1 MCLEDFENVSWLKFI
16 LNPPPSIITQ
26 IMHKK
31 NWLSWLGRGHGWCG
45 LRRQIQANLPYW
57 QLAHPQVSFVQCF
70 SSSILKIWFFK
81 DYASW
86 CLERQIHELQ
96 RQGYLIVFMLM
107 FGISTKKK
115 SHNCLNDTDGGKQ
128 PHSGAE
134 RSPGQKK
141 HIIDGSYII
150 WIVCAVRFRNSWR
163 KNMALGSFG
172 ILEKYGIFGVF
183 WPFLVSFSLSRAV
196 SACFWH
202 CIWHLPTPDIC
213 LTHSDTILTLPD
225 TLRHHPDTHQTPPY
239 LVCMRP
245 LGERV
250 ISEYHDIYSTGLN
263 LYSIYPPKTSTWHT
277 QTPSRHCQ
285 TPSDTIQTPLRNPHI
300 WPAWHHWEKE

>member
-1 MCLEDFENVSWLKFI
+1 MLIAPTMHSRKYSQVPWWKLFCQATKHFFMGLWYNCPSQLVS
-16 LNPPPSIITQ
+16 
-26 IMHKK
+26 
-31 NWLSWLGRGHGWCG
+31 LSVL
-45 LRRQIQANLPYW
+45 
-57 QLAHPQVSFVQCF
+57 
-70 SSSILKIWFFK
+70 
-81 DYASW
+81 
-86 CLERQIHELQ
+86 
-96 RQGYLIVFMLM
+96 
-107 FGISTKKK
+107 FG
-115 SHNCLNDTDGGKQ
+115 
-128 PHSGAE
+128 HSGAE

-141 HIIDGSYII
+141 HIIGGSYIVR
-150 WIVCAVRFRNSWR
+150 IVCAVRFRNSWR

-239 LVCMRP
+239 LACMRP

-250 ISEYHDIYSTGLN
+250 ISDYHDIYSTGFN
-263 LYSIYPPKTSTWHT
+263 L
-277 QTPSRHCQ
+277 
-285 TPSDTIQTPLRNPHI
+285 
-300 WPAWHHWEKE
+300 